1 MRENALVE
9 KSDETMTDC
18 FDRSWA
24 FSAET
29 GEAYIPYLHDCIA
42 TEIRQNGS
50 ELSLFFP
57 DGFWLLPDDPKNPY
71 GDTLHRTGP
80 SAAVVSM
87 GYPKAEADAEKAV
100 RAELF
105 HQHCFCRGIG
115 FTTVSFPKINT
126 LIQKINTGRWSL
138 EFVEKYPCY
147 GRGYVV
153 LCYFRTGKDMRQ
165 CYLNLDCR
173 KIRFYW
179 NEVSEDRFW

>member
-1 MRENALVE
+1 
-9 KSDETMTDC
+9 MTDC

-29 GEAYIPYLHDCIA
+29 GESYIPYLHDCIA

-57 DGFWLLPDDPKNPY
+57 DGFWILADDPQNPY

-87 GYPKAEADAEKAV
+87 GYPKAEADAENAV
-100 RAELF
+100 SAELF
-105 HQHCFCRGIG
+105 HRYRFCRSAVI
-115 FTTVSFPKINT
+115 TTVSLPKT
-126 LIQKINTGRWSL
+126 ASLIEKVNSGRWSL

-147 GRGYVV
+147 DRGYVI
-153 LCYFRTGKDMRQ
+153 LCYFRTGKDSRQ
-165 CYLNLDCR
+165 CYLNLECS
-173 KIRFYW
+173 KICFYW
-179 NEVSEDRFW
+179 NEVLEHRIW